1 MSGIIGNLPV
11 QLQNGTTGDASQVMA
26 DLNYIVNQV
35 NANGL
40 SPAGLQKASGI
51 FSVDTGTVNAY
62 NGAYTPAIT
71 SYVQGMTLLFIPA
84 NTNTATNPTFGAG
97 AAAYPIFKGNGQAV
111 DIGDIQA
118 GMVCI
123 LQYSPTINADSPG
136 WILLN
141 PALAWI
147 QEVSGLA
154 LKSPTL
160 SSPTENGS
168 TLNSPTLNNATI
180 NTATIGGGRLNSPTI
195 NGGSWTDLPSGT
207 RMLFQQAAVPTGWT
221 QDTTVQND
229 SLLRMVN
236 TAGGGVYAGSG
247 VSTILRG
254 GASADDTTLST
265 TQIPAHDHAYDY
277 QHQHEGTMGPYGSG
291 YYTVEAFG
299 TGAATS
305 TSTHELTVGSPDTY
319 SVTPYLTSGIYNGS
333 TNDGTT
339 TSTGGGAAHA
349 HTLSTLNINSI
360 DIIVGVKN

>member
-1 MSGIIGNLPV
+1 MSGIVGNLPV

-97 AAAYPIFKGNGQAV
+97 AAVYPIFKSNGQPV

-123 LQYSPTINADSPG
+123 LQYSPTINANAPG

-160 SSPTENGS
+160 AT
-168 TLNSPTLNNATI
+168 PTL
-180 NTATIGGGRLNSPTI
+180 
-195 NGGSWTDLPSGT
+195 NGGSWTYLPSGT
-207 RMLFQQAAVPTGWT
+207 RMLFQQAAVPAGWT

-236 TAGGGVYAGSG
+236 GAGGGVYAGTSG
-247 VSTILRG
+247 VSAVLRG
-254 GASADDTTLST
+254 AASTDDTTLT
-265 TQIPAHDHAYDY
+265 VAQIPSHSH
-277 QHQHEGTMGPYGSG
+277 G
-291 YYTVEAFG
+291 
-299 TGAATS
+299 
-305 TSTHELTVGSPDTY
+305 
-319 SVTPYLTSGIYNGS
+319 VTDPGHSHPWWWGNNLGWG
-333 TNDGTT
+333 G
-339 TSTGGGAAHA
+339 GGGAAQWGQVSTNNTQVNGSNGSASGQMNTVSATGISIQDTGGSGAHL

>member
-1 MSGIIGNLPV
+1 MSGIVGNLPV

-97 AAAYPIFKGNGQAV
+97 AAVYPIFKSNGQPV

-123 LQYSPTINADSPG
+123 FQYSPTINANAPG

-160 SSPTENGS
+160 AT
-168 TLNSPTLNNATI
+168 PTLNT
-180 NTATIGGGRLNSPTI
+180 PTL
-195 NGGSWTDLPSGT
+195 NGGSWTYLPSGT
-207 RMLFQQAAVPTGWT
+207 RMLFQQATVPPGWT

-236 TAGGGVYAGSG
+236 GAGGGVYAGTNG
-247 VSTILRG
+247 VSAILRG
-254 GASADDTTLST
+254 AASADDTTLTVSQIPSHNHGVNDPGHMHSFPSSVSNNNSPTPGYVEGYSST
-265 TQIPAHDHAYDY
+265 TDNTNSVDSA
-277 QHQHEGTMGPYGSG
+277 T
-291 YYTVEAFG
+291 
-299 TGAATS
+299 TGIS
-305 TSTHELTVGSPDTY
+305 IQD
-319 SVTPYLTSGIYNGS
+319 
-333 TNDGTT
+333 
-339 TSTGGGAAHA
+339 TGGGAAHA

-360 DIIVGVKN
+360 DIIVGVKD